1 MAQRLEQ
8 NARTLGLD
16 EFVVVPESE
25 SMAEVIRALSK
36 AEVQFAVVVGG
47 SDAKLLGVITGGD
60 VVRHI
65 GQSFELQHYLA
76 SEAVDYCNPDS
87 VTVNVAPIS
96 DANAEE
102 LRARRI
108 QYVPVVDDAGE
119 FQSVVE
125 VYP

>member
-1 MAQRLEQ
+1 M
-8 NARTLGLD
+8 RTLGLA
-16 EFVVVPESE
+16 EFVVVPENE

-36 AEVQFAVVVGG
+36 AEVQFAVVVESG
-47 SDAKLLGVITGGD
+47 SSKLSGIITGGD

-76 SEAVDYCNPDS
+76 SEAGDYCNADS
-87 VTVNVAPIS
+87 VTVNVDAIS

-102 LRARRI
+102 LKVRRI
-108 QYVPVVDDAGE
+108 QYVPVVDDTGE
-119 FQSVVE
+119 FKSLVE